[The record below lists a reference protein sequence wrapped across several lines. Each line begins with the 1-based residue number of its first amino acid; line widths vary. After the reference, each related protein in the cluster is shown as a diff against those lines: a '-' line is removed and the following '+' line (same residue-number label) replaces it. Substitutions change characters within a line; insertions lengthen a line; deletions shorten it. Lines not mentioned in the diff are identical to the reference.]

1 MKKIMKNI
9 ALMLIL
15 IAAVFM
21 MTACNDSAGTKATPT
36 AVPQAAQQQKTEA
49 PAQETAQQ
57 TGEVHGLEAP
67 IAEKPI
73 LMTSAGQ
80 SADVQM
86 LYAVAQKSGL
96 EAEVRAVAEADQLD
110 ADAYKTLIIAV
121 GGSSKGLGAAGIDAD
136 EEKVRVQKI
145 IDKFKDSTTIIVAHI
160 GGEAR
165 RGELSDGF
173 IKAVLP
179 YAQYIMVVK
188 GGDNDGLFTQAA
200 QSNGIPM
207 DVCESIS
214 EVGSTL
220 LKAFK

>member
-1 MKKIMKNI
+1 MKKMLKNSV
-9 ALMLIL
+9 LLLLL
-15 IAAVFM
+15 IASIFT
-21 MTACNDSAGTKATPT
+21 MTACSNSAGTKATP
-36 AVPQAAQQQKTEA
+36 ALQAATET
-49 PAQETAQQ
+49 PAQETAEQNQ
-57 TGEVHGLEAP
+57 TAEVHGLEAP

-73 LMTSAGQ
+73 LLTSAGQ

-96 EAEVRAVAEADQLD
+96 EAEVRAVAEADQLE
-110 ADAYKTLIIAV
+110 AGAYKTLIIAV

-145 IDKFKDSTTIIVAHI
+145 IDKFKDSTTIIIAHI

-179 YAQYIMVVK
+179 YAQYILVVK

-200 QSNGIPM
+200 QASGIPM

-214 EVGSTL
+214 EVGSVL
-220 LKAFK
+220 VKAFK

>member
-1 MKKIMKNI
+1 
-9 ALMLIL
+9 
-15 IAAVFM
+15 
-21 MTACNDSAGTKATPT
+21 
-36 AVPQAAQQQKTEA
+36 
-49 PAQETAQQ
+49 
-57 TGEVHGLEAP
+57 
-67 IAEKPI
+67 
-73 LMTSAGQ
+73 MTSAGQ

-165 RGELSDGF
+165 RGELSPTDLS
-173 IKAVLP
+173 KRCCL
-179 YAQYIMVVK
+179 MR
-188 GGDNDGLFTQAA
+188 
-200 QSNGIPM
+200 
-207 DVCESIS
+207 SIS
-214 EVGSTL
+214 WWS
-220 LKAFK
+220 KAEITTVCSRRRLRAMAFRWMSARAFPRLAARC

>member
-15 IAAVFM
+15 IAAVFV
-21 MTACNDSAGTKATPT
+21 MTACGDSAGTKATPT
-36 AVPQAAQQQKTEA
+36 AAPQAAQQQKTEA

-121 GGSSKGLGAAGIDAD
+121 GGSSKGLGAA
-136 EEKVRVQKI
+136 EKVRVQKI

>member
-1 MKKIMKNI
+1 MKKMLKNSV
-9 ALMLIL
+9 LLLLL
-15 IAAVFM
+15 IASIFT
-21 MTACNDSAGTKATPT
+21 MTACSNSAGTKATP
-36 AVPQAAQQQKTEA
+36 APQAATET
-49 PAQETAQQ
+49 PAQETAEQNQ
-57 TGEVHGLEAP
+57 TAEVHGLEAP

-73 LMTSAGQ
+73 LLTSAGQ

-96 EAEVRAVAEADQLD
+96 EAEVRAVAEADQLE
-110 ADAYKTLIIAV
+110 AGAYKTLIIAV

-145 IDKFKDSTTIIVAHI
+145 IDKFKDSTTIIIAHI

-179 YAQYIMVVK
+179 YAQYILVVK

-200 QSNGIPM
+200 QANGIPM

-214 EVGSTL
+214 EVGSVL
-220 LKAFK
+220 VKAFK